1 MNELLTTKQVQDYLK
16 VDRTTIY
23 RMLKDGR
30 LNGIKVGKQ
39 WRFPRSE
46 IEGLSSVPVAYGG
59 LTTAYD
65 NALPLDC
72 VQTIQ
77 DVTADTMEVGAV
89 VTDEDG
95 FPLTAV
101 SNSSRFCQL
110 ILGTESGRQAC
121 MASWRRLFRQGGDA
135 AQMTTCHAGCQV
147 GHSPIV
153 INGRTTT
160 QFVAGQFH
168 ITPPKPV
175 LQQERIRQLAQTHGL
190 DEAELAAAAQEI
202 PVLPPE
208 KREKIA
214 RWLQKLAGTFSVMAQ
229 DRMTMLDRFRKIAD
243 MSTRIVQ

>member
-1 MNELLTTKQVQDYLK
+1 MTGCIMNELLTTKQVQDYLK

-46 IEGLSSVPVAYGG
+46 IEGLSSVPVAYSSVA
-59 LTTAYD
+59 TSHD
-65 NALPLDC
+65 NALPLEC
-72 VQTIQ
+72 VQTVQ

-135 AQMTTCHAGCQV
+135 AQMLTCHAGCQFARA
-147 GHSPIV
+147 PIV

-160 QFVAGQFH
+160 QF
-168 ITPPKPV
+168 
-175 LQQERIRQLAQTHGL
+175 
-190 DEAELAAAAQEI
+190 
-202 PVLPPE
+202 
-208 KREKIA
+208 
-214 RWLQKLAGTFSVMAQ
+214 
-229 DRMTMLDRFRKIAD
+229 
-243 MSTRIVQ
+243 